1 MKKRC
6 LCGTIVFKDTG
17 ELGGFFRCSECA
29 TEGGVAGW
37 LAENQDK
44 IDLKKLPTEAELMK
58 KIFGKIT

>member
-1 MKKRC
+1 MATCPDGSDPLVWTDKV
-6 LCGTIVFKDTG
+6 IF
-17 ELGGFFRCSECA
+17 SECA

-44 IDLKKLPTEAELMK
+44 IDLEKLPTEAELTK

>member
-1 MKKRC
+1 M
-6 LCGTIVFKDTG
+6 FKDTG

-44 IDLKKLPTEAELMK
+44 IELKKLPTEAELTK